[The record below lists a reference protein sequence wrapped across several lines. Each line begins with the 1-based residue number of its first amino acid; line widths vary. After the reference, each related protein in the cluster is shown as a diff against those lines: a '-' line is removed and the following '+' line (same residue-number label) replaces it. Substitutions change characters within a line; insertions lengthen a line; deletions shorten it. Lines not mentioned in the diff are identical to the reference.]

1 MRTIR
6 LPLLIALSVL
16 SIGACR
22 AASRIDETRPP
33 DLGKRAV
40 GRHGAVSSAHPLAS
54 EAGLAMLKAG
64 GNATDAAVAAAFAIG
79 VVEPEMSGVG
89 GGGGLLR
96 WDQRA
101 GHADFVDF
109 YPSQPVARW
118 RGVTADST
126 VPLRVA
132 AIPGNVAG
140 LLAAHARFGR
150 LTRAQVMAPAIAL
163 AERGFPLYP
172 VLADFITRDTMR
184 LARDSIA
191 RRIYW
196 RDGRL
201 LQLGDTLRN
210 PALGEVLRRIAD
222 QGRDGFYTGVA
233 ARALVNRLN
242 AGGNPATLEDVA
254 AYPPQW
260 KRPLCTV
267 YRGRVVLSAPP
278 PMGGVQFLSTLEML
292 ETHDVAAMGLP
303 TRAAASF
310 DLLAS
315 AMRVGILNARSN
327 DDPRWTKIPARGY
340 LSPSFAEQWKD
351 VVGEGHAADSLVA
364 RDATKYD
371 NDLPAACARYSPFPD
386 AAPSTT
392 DGGSADRS
400 GAKGSS
406 MNGGS
411 ATGSD
416 VLARRTKGESL
427 GARALRAAGVK
438 GGRGDLAGPPRG
450 LGAPEEVPSSAPPHR
465 TAPSLENVASVGE
478 QEQTPKYDFTEYDPH
493 TGSETTHISVVDD
506 DGNAVS
512 VTVTNSSAFGAKV
525 MAAGF
530 WINDS
535 GWWPRTASA
544 IPATLPAAW
553 RTRNTTIAPSIFLLD
568 GKVDLVIGSPGGG
581 RIPFALTQAAMYA
594 VDFRMDPLEALRMP
608 RIYPTIGRRV
618 EVEGGFEGEVLS
630 RARAMGYLPESPD
643 FGYARVYMIGR
654 RSGEWVAAADPRHD
668 GQARAY

>member
-1 MRTIR
+1 MTGC
-6 LPLLIALSVL
+6 S
-16 SIGACR
+16 
-22 AASRIDETRPP
+22 AAARIDETRAP

-40 GRHGAVSSAHPLAS
+40 GRHGAVASAHPLAS

-96 WDQRA
+96 WDQRS
-101 GHADFVDF
+101 GRADFVDF
-109 YPSQPVARW
+109 YASQPVARW

-126 VPLRVA
+126 VPLRIA

-140 LLAAHARFGR
+140 LLAAQARFGR

-163 AERGFPLYP
+163 AEHGFPLYP
-172 VLADFITRDTMR
+172 VLADFIARDTVR

-196 RDGRL
+196 RDGHL

-210 PALGEVLRRIAD
+210 PALAEVLRRIAA
-222 QGRDGFYTGVA
+222 QGRDGFYTGAA

-254 AYPPQW
+254 AYQPQW

-278 PMGGVQFLSTLEML
+278 PMGGVQFLSSLELL
-292 ETHDVAAMGLP
+292 ETRDVAAMGLP
-303 TRAAASF
+303 TRNAPAF

-315 AMRVGILNARSN
+315 AMRVGIVAGRAN

-340 LSPSFAEQWKD
+340 VSAGYAAQWKD

-364 RDATKYD
+364 RDATPFD
-371 NDLPAACARYSPFPD
+371 SSLPDACRRYSPFPE
-386 AAPSTT
+386 
-392 DGGSADRS
+392 RS
-400 GAKGSS
+400 HLRG
-406 MNGGS
+406 
-411 ATGSD
+411 
-416 VLARRTKGESL
+416 RRDSGDPGEQSEGDEVSERTAYRTPL
-427 GARALRAAGVK
+427 DNDTSK
-438 GGRGDLAGPPRG
+438 GGRGDLAGPPSG
-450 LGAPEEVPSSAPPHR
+450 LGAPGEVPSSAPPR
-465 TAPSLENVASVGE
+465 RPSLQRS
-478 QEQTPKYDFTEYDPH
+478 PKLHLTERRQVKQYDFADHDSTA
-493 TGSETTHISVVDD
+493 GGETTHISVVDN

-535 GWWPRTASA
+535 GWWPRTKSA
-544 IPATLPAAW
+544 IPATLPAEW
-553 RTRNTTIAPSIFLLD
+553 RTRNTTIAPSILLQD
-568 GKVDLVIGSPGGG
+568 GRVDLVVGSPGGG
-581 RIPFALTQAAMYA
+581 RIPFALTQAVMYA
-594 VDFRMDPLEALRMP
+594 VDFHMDPFEALRMP

-618 EVEGGFEGEVLS
+618 EVEGGFEGDVL
-630 RARAMGYLPESPD
+630 AGVRAMGYNPEAPD

-654 RSGEWVAAADPRHD
+654 RGGEWVAASDPRHD

>member
-1 MRTIR
+1 MHTVRNFT
-6 LPLLIALSVL
+6 LVAAAAVALS
-16 SIGACR
+16 GCR
-22 AASRIDETRPP
+22 SAIRIDETRPP

-40 GRHGAVSSAHPLAS
+40 GRHGAVASAHPLAS
-54 EAGLAMLKAG
+54 EAGLAMLEAG

-89 GGGGLLR
+89 GGGGLLA
-96 WDQRA
+96 WDQHSGRA
-101 GHADFVDF
+101 EFLDF
-109 YPSQPVARW
+109 YASQPVARW

-126 VPLRVA
+126 VPLRIA
-132 AIPGNVAG
+132 AVPGNVAG
-140 LLAAHARFGR
+140 LLAAQARFGK

-172 VLADFITRDTMR
+172 VLADFIARDTIR

-210 PALGEVLRRIAD
+210 PVLAEVLRRVAE
-222 QGRDGFYTGVA
+222 QGRDGFYSGAT

-254 AYPPQW
+254 AYKPEW

-292 ETHDVAAMGLP
+292 ETRDVATMGLP
-303 TRAAASF
+303 TRDARSF

-315 AMRVGILNARSN
+315 AMRVGILNARGN

-340 LSPSFAEQWKD
+340 LSPGFAAQWND
-351 VVGEGHAADSLVA
+351 VVGEGHAADSLA
-364 RDATKYD
+364 PRSAMPYD
-371 NDLPAACARYSPFPD
+371 DNLPAACARYSPFPD
-386 AAPSTT
+386 PAATAT
-392 DGGSADRS
+392 DGGTN
-400 GAKGSS
+400 GSS
-406 MNGGS
+406 
-411 ATGSD
+411 A
-416 VLARRTKGESL
+416 
-427 GARALRAAGVK
+427 GASR
-438 GGRGDLAGPPRG
+438 
-450 LGAPEEVPSSAPPHR
+450 
-465 TAPSLENVASVGE
+465 
-478 QEQTPKYDFTEYDPH
+478 YDFAEHSPH
-493 TGSETTHISVVDD
+493 SGGETTHISVVDG

-535 GWWPRTASA
+535 GWWPRSASS
-544 IPATLPAAW
+544 IPATLPAQW
-553 RTRNTTIAPSIFLLD
+553 RTRNTTIAPSIFLQD

-581 RIPFALTQAAMYA
+581 RIPFALTQAAMYSI
-594 VDFRMDPLEALRMP
+594 DFHMDPFEALRMP
-608 RIYPTIGRRV
+608 RIYPTLGRRV
-618 EVEGGFEGEVLS
+618 EVEPGFEGDVLA
-630 RARAMGYLPESPD
+630 RARAMGYEPEAPD
-643 FGYARVYMIGR
+643 FGYARVYIIGR
-654 RSGEWVAAADPRHD
+654 RGGEWVAASDPRHD